1 MRDRLQRQARTAKAR
16 KMRGAAL
23 GAALLMIGL
32 SISSSAD
39 AAGATARIKDLVDV
53 QGVRANELFGYG
65 LVVGLNGSGDTEQT
79 GFTQQ
84 ALAGMLGRFGTR
96 LASKDIRVRNVAA
109 VMVTARLLTFA
120 RPGTRI
126 DVSVASLGDARSL
139 AGGILLITPLTGP
152 DGQVYAVAQGPVQVG
167 GYEAGAAGSST
178 RKNQPNSGRVP
189 DGATVEREVSVDLAA
204 GPIVLELRHPDA
216 TTASRIAAVVSGKL
230 GDGTARALDPAAVE
244 VKPKTELDAVT
255 LLSQIE
261 GLEVESDEQAKVVVS
276 ERTGTVVAGEHV
288 RLRPAMVAHGG
299 LTVNIASQP
308 VVSQPNAFSQGR
320 TVRAQQAEISAA
332 EQPGRA
338 IGLPATTT
346 VDELVR
352 ALGSLGATPR
362 DLIAILQ
369 ALQAAGALDAEI
381 EVL

>member
-139 AGGILLITPLTGP
+139 AGGVLLITPLTGP

-167 GYEAGAAGSST
+167 GFEAGASGASM

-244 VKPKTELDAVT
+244 VKPKTDLDAVT

-308 VVSQPNAFSQGR
+308 VVSQPMPSR
-320 TVRAQQAEISAA
+320 RAAPCARSKRESAPPSSRAARWACPRPPPWTSWCARSAA
-332 EQPGRA
+332 WARRRA
-338 IGLPATTT
+338 I
-346 VDELVR
+346 
-352 ALGSLGATPR
+352 
-362 DLIAILQ
+362 
-369 ALQAAGALDAEI
+369 
-381 EVL
+381 

>member
-1 MRDRLQRQARTAKAR
+1 MRKTSSFTTHSF
-16 KMRGAAL
+16 RGL
-23 GAALLMIGL
+23 AALLSL
-32 SISSSAD
+32 SIIASPAVH
-39 AAGATARIKDLVDV
+39 AGATARLKDLVDV
-53 QGVRANELFGYG
+53 QGVRSNELFGYG

-96 LASKDIRVRNVAA
+96 LSSKDIRVRNVAA
-109 VMVTARLLTFA
+109 VMVTARLQTFA

-139 AGGILLITPLTGP
+139 AGGVLLITPLTGP

-167 GYEAGAAGSST
+167 GYEAGSAGSSS

-189 DGATVEREVSVDLAA
+189 DGAAVEREVSVDLAA
-204 GPIVLELRHPDA
+204 GPIILELRHPDA
-216 TTASRIAAVVSGKL
+216 TTASRIATVVSGKL

-244 VKPKTELDAVT
+244 IKPKTPLDAVT
-255 LLSQIE
+255 LLAQIE
-261 GLEVESDEQAKVVVS
+261 TLEVESDEHAKVVVS

-308 VVSQPNAFSQGR
+308 LVSQPNPFTTGR
-320 TVRAQQAEISAA
+320 TVRAEVAQVTATEA
-332 EQPGRA
+332 PGRP
-338 IGLPATTT
+338 IGVPATTT